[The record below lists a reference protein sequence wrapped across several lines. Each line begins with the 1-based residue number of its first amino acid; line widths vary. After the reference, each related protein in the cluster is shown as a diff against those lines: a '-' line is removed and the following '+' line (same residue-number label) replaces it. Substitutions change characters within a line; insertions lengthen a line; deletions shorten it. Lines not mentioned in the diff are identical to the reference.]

1 MIDEKT
7 TKTTELTDRKA
18 TKTFRSQFKREAIN
32 VSCTLVASIMSA
44 FGMHYFV
51 GSADFAPAGLDGV
64 ATMIAYRLGD
74 LNPAYFILA
83 LNLPLL
89 FVAWFI
95 LKKRYVIY
103 TVLFTVMSSGIM
115 FILEAV
121 GAPVFTEGEGLIAA
135 IFSGV
140 LFGLRTGLMLR
151 ISASSGGIDI
161 IASMINKKMPYRN
174 IENIITAICYGI
186 IGISYFVYDNS
197 VMSLLLAVVQMFV
210 FERASGRLLKENRNA
225 VEVKIITKHPEEI
238 KNDIIYVLKH
248 GATVVE
254 SRGMYTEEERSMVFS
269 VINIR
274 QIPELFEILRKYPDT
289 FAYYGDVSGVRGN
302 FRWKNTDEAK

>member
-1 MIDEKT
+1 MKIANT
-7 TKTTELTDRKA
+7 SAPSSGGTKTEIKI
-18 TKTFRSQFKREAIN
+18 TKERFKREAIN
-32 VSCTLVASIMSA
+32 VSCTIVAAIMSA

-51 GSADFAPAGLDGV
+51 GAAEFAPAGLDGV
-64 ATMIAYRLGD
+64 ATMIAYALNGM
-74 LNPAYFILA
+74 NPAYFILA

-89 FVAWFI
+89 LVAWFV

-103 TVLFTVMSSGIM
+103 TVLFTLLSSGAM
-115 FILEAV
+115 ILFEAV
-121 GAPVFTEGEGLIAA
+121 GAPVFDSGESLMAA

-186 IGISYFVYDNS
+186 IGISYFVYNNS
-197 VMSLLLAVVQMFV
+197 VMSLLLSVVQMFV
-210 FERASGRLLKENRNA
+210 FDRASGFLLKENRNA
-225 VEVKIITKHPEEI
+225 VEVKIITKHPEAI

-248 GATVVE
+248 GATVLE
-254 SRGMYTEEERSMVFS
+254 SRGMYTEEKSSTIIS
-269 VINIR
+269 VINLR
-274 QIPELFEILRKYPDT
+274 QIPDLFEILRKYPDT
-289 FAYYGDVSGVRGN
+289 FAYYDDVNGVRGN
-302 FRWKNTDEAK
+302 FRWKSTDEAK

>member
-1 MIDEKT
+1 MTEEKITSAVESLGKKRLMIGKFDV
-7 TKTTELTDRKA
+7 
-18 TKTFRSQFKREAIN
+18 KRESIN
-32 VSCTLVASIMSA
+32 IICTLVAAMMSA

-51 GSADFAPAGLDGV
+51 GSAEFAPAGLDGV
-64 ATMIAYRLGD
+64 ATMIAHLLGD

-89 FVAWFI
+89 AVAWFI

-115 FILEAV
+115 LILEAV
-121 GAPVFTEGEGLIAA
+121 GAPKFTEGEGLIAA

-140 LFGLRTGLMLR
+140 LFGLRTGLMIR

-210 FERASGRLLKENRNA
+210 FERASGFLLKESRSA

-248 GATVVE
+248 GATVMD
-254 SRGMYTEEERSMVFS
+254 SRGMYTDEGSSMIIS

-274 QIPELFEILRKYPDT
+274 QIPELFEILRKYEGT
-289 FAYYGDVSGVRGN
+289 FVYYSDVNGVRGN